1 MQAIKELF
9 YAVSHIGE
17 FPVRKITKYL
27 CYSLWYRHQFPL
39 RKALALGWM
48 LNLGKKP
55 IREQQS
61 ILTSGGMTTEEAED
75 MTGAIRDVQVI
86 TRGI

>member
-9 YAVSHIGE
+9 RLVTHIDE
-17 FPVRKITKYL
+17 YPLRKIAKYL
-27 CYSLWYRHQFPL
+27 AYSLWYRHEFPL
-39 RKALALGWM
+39 QKALGLGWM

-55 IREQQS
+55 IREQQR
-61 ILTSGGMTTEEAED
+61 ILTAGGMTTEEAED
-75 MTGAIRDVQVI
+75 MTGAIRDVQVV